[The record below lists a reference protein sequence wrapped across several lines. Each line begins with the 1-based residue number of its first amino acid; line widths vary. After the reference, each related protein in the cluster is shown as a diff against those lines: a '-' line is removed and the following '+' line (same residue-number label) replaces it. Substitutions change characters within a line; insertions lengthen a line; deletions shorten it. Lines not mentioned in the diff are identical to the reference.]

1 MRDLEVSQDNSRRP
15 RPSSHTDAV
24 FSSKVVQPVVENE
37 VDNINLR
44 NRNTEQDK
52 ALALLAVDH
61 ARIDPKSS
69 EAKAVLRKID
79 LRVMPILLVVY
90 TLMLVDKNSISY
102 ANIMGIKEDTHLSAS
117 NYSWL
122 GSIV

>member
-1 MRDLEVSQDNSRRP
+1 M
-15 RPSSHTDAV
+15 T
-24 FSSKVVQPVVENE
+24 QPVVEGQ
-37 VDNINLR
+37 VDNIVLKNK
-44 NRNTEQDK
+44 NTERDK
-52 ALALLAVDH
+52 ALPLLAVDH
-61 ARIDPKSS
+61 VGFDPNSP

-102 ANIMGIKEDTHLSAS
+102 ANVMGIKEDTHLSAS